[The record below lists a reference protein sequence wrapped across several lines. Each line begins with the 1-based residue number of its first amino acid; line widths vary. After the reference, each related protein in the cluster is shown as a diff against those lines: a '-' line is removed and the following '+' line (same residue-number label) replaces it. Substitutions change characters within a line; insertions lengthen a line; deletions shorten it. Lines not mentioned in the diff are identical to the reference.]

1 MEKYLTRQQLADI
14 VGVGRKKLM
23 QLLEQH
29 NIELEPRK
37 LISPAQADDI
47 LLKLGV
53 TRTPPN
59 DSPNRFR
66 SR

>member
-47 LLKLGV
+47 LLKLGI
-53 TRTPPN
+53 TKMPPS
-59 DSPNRFR
+59 DLKNRFR
-66 SR
+66 AR